1 MLGVD
6 PERVAVPN
14 VTGDPVTFIVSLYS
28 KIKFY
33 KLNGINQQLSN
44 FDNGVPPNE
53 KLSIKFYMY
62 VPHFENS

>member
-6 PERVAVPN
+6 PERVAVTSYVYQN
-14 VTGDPVTFIVSLYS
+14 IYS
-28 KIKFY
+28 KISFY
-33 KLNGINQQLSN
+33 QLNGINQQLSN
-44 FDNGVPPNE
+44 FDNGVPTNE